1 VKTRILLADDHRI
14 MRESLRFL
22 LEKNGDL
29 EVVGEAPDGRAAVRL
44 AKKLNPDVVVLDVG
58 MPDMNGI
65 EAARRIRV
73 ETPGAKIIGL
83 SMHSDRRFV
92 AEMLR
97 AGALGYLLKDSAFQ
111 DLLSAIRAVAANH
124 VYLSPKV
131 AKIMVKDFVHRPPS
145 GDSSAFSLLTER
157 QREVLQLLAE
167 GNSTRQ
173 IASRLNLSVK
183 TVETHSK
190 NIMERLDLHGIAELT
205 KYAIREGLTSLE
217 P

>member
-1 VKTRILLADDHRI
+1 
-14 MRESLRFL
+14 
-22 LEKNGDL
+22 
-29 EVVGEAPDGRAAVRL
+29 
-44 AKKLNPDVVVLDVG
+44 
-58 MPDMNGI
+58 
-65 EAARRIRV
+65 
-73 ETPGAKIIGL
+73 
-83 SMHSDRRFV
+83 RFV

-145 GDSSAFSLLTER
+145 VDSAAFSLLTER

-173 IASRLNLSVK
+173 IASRLNLEPDKCEDPHV
-183 TVETHSK
+183 
-190 NIMERLDLHGIAELT
+190 ERLLEAFAFLAARVHLKIDDEFPEISEALLGILTPHYVRPIPSMPVAEFTLAPEQG
-205 KYAIREGLTSLE
+205 KLRRAYEVEGLVPGNTWQ
-217 P
+217 